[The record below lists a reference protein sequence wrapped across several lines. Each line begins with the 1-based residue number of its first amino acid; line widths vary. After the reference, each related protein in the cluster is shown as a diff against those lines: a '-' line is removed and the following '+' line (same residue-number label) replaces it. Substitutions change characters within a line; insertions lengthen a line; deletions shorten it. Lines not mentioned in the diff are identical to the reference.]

1 MVSDEGVKPQI
12 FRVSAPPHSKTTA
25 CRARSEAT
33 VYKLQNAAFRPSW
46 RRGRPDT
53 TARLTPGG
61 ADPDRRIRVSDPGV
75 SGGSLSG
82 RRLLVVELP
91 AEAVERVPAALAVLA
106 GEGD

>member
-1 MVSDEGVKPQI
+1 M
-12 FRVSAPPHSKTTA
+12 
-25 CRARSEAT
+25 
-33 VYKLQNAAFRPSW
+33 
-46 RRGRPDT
+46 
-53 TARLTPGG
+53 
-61 ADPDRRIRVSDPGV
+61 SDPGV